1 MKKLV
6 LLFTIFMLI
15 CASPVFAGNA
25 SDTVISQEALMNMD
39 SNARNAVF
47 EGLKKQAQLKEV
59 QPAISPENMK
69 TLAAMDIETFRG
81 KTMAIADTI
90 VDFFDK
96 LGVKANEFIFTPVGI
111 LTAIGII
118 YKLGVFEGM
127 WSCFMGTIFITIFLV
142 LLYKFN
148 TKKIITL
155 NKTDASGVI
164 IQKQDVLVPKFS
176 AISGNANDE
185 ITFYSALGSLI
196 CIVVIVVTALNM
208 L

>member
-6 LLFTIFMLI
+6 LLFTAFMLI

-25 SDTVISQEALMNMD
+25 PDTVISQEALMNMD
-39 SNARNAVF
+39 NHARNALF

-118 YKLGVFEGM
+118 YKLGVFEGI
-127 WSCFMGTIFITIFLV
+127 WSSFIGTIFIITFLI
-142 LLYKFN
+142 LLYKLN

-164 IQKQDVLVPKFS
+164 FQKQDVLVPKFS
-176 AISGNANDE
+176 AISGDDDSE
-185 ITFYSALGSLI
+185 ISFYACIGSLV
-196 CIVVIVVTALNM
+196 CVFVIVVTALNM
-208 L
+208 W